1 MGDPPLGGLGD
12 SGRCPLHPRLRPSAI
27 PERKTVTVSRDLALA
42 HLCPAPQEPVEL
54 HLLQDEGVFWKPA
67 VSWAI
72 WGPGKAD
79 AARGAVGESDGN
91 PKPTP
96 FRSKRQRVQGRAPK
110 GSLTSEDGASVPKH
124 GGQTEFNHHPT
135 TPIMVHWQT
144 GSEVWLCSAA
154 PVCGTWAK
162 AWLHFLQITFPFKS
176 LFALYRNVSFS
187 S

>member
-1 MGDPPLGGLGD
+1 MGDPPLG
-12 SGRCPLHPRLRPSAI
+12 RCPLHPWPRPSAI
-27 PERKTVTVSRDLALA
+27 PEKKTVTVSRDLALA
-42 HLCPAPQEPVEL
+42 HLCPAPQERVEL

-67 VSWAI
+67 VSRGI

-79 AARGAVGESDGN
+79 AARGAVGKSDGN

-96 FRSKRQRVQGRAPK
+96 FPSKRQRVQESAPK
-110 GSLTSEDGASVPKH
+110 GSLQCLTSEDGASVPKH
-124 GGQTEFNHHPT
+124 GGQTEFNPHPT
-135 TPIMVHWQT
+135 PSWCILANGV
-144 GSEVWLCSAA
+144 GSPLCLAA